1 MSTLQRSRPRTDG
14 EDEDAEPERTS
25 ERTEADAGT
34 ASTGP
39 EAEAEPATGTEADVD
54 GDGDTDDEPAAEAPP
69 TSMEK
74 DTAFHL
80 LSNSRRRAVLR
91 QVRDADGTIELG
103 PVAERIAARE
113 NDTVPEAIDA
123 DERKRVYISL
133 YQCHLGKL
141 ADASIIEY
149 DQARGTIDEGP
160 LLPAV
165 APFIDESPL
174 TVEESVDGSG
184 GADDASGSGSGI
196 VASVGALFGR

>member
-1 MSTLQRSRPRTDG
+1 MNALQRSRPRTDG
-14 EDEDAEPERTS
+14 EDESAGPDPAHERTRS
-25 ERTEADAGT
+25 ETEAESASEPNVDAGGE
-34 ASTGP
+34 S
-39 EAEAEPATGTEADVD
+39 AEATESTPSTEID
-54 GDGDTDDEPAAEAPP
+54 
-69 TSMEK
+69 K

-91 QVRDADGTIELG
+91 QVREAEGTIELG
-103 PVAERIAARE
+103 PIAEQIAARE

-174 TVEESVDGSG
+174 TVDESDGRE
-184 GADDASGSGSGI
+184 ATDDTSDSGI
-196 VASVGALFGR
+196 VGTVGSLFGR

>member
-1 MSTLQRSRPRTDG
+1 MSALQRPRPRTDG
-14 EDEDAEPERTS
+14 EDESAGPDPARERTRS
-25 ERTEADAGT
+25 ETEAESAPDPG
-34 ASTGP
+34 
-39 EAEAEPATGTEADVD
+39 V
-54 GDGDTDDEPAAEAPP
+54 DTDDGSTEATESTPPAEID
-69 TSMEK
+69 K

-91 QVRDADGTIELG
+91 QVREAEGTIELG
-103 PVAERIAARE
+103 PIAEQIAARE

-165 APFIDESPL
+165 ARFIDESPL
-174 TVEESVDGSG
+174 TVDESDRRE
-184 GADDASGSGSGI
+184 ATEDDPDSGI
-196 VASVGALFGR
+196 VATVGSLFGR